1 MSRYRVVGAEAEC
14 EPGSNGLVLRN
25 LLGITDPEEMANV
38 EQGLLRQLYQVV
50 LSDRACQDRLTTAL
64 LTSWHSRWLE
74 NIYTWAGAERTV
86 NVSKDGFLFAPAR
99 FIPDL
104 LLEFQQQQLD
114 VLTPCRPTSIDELLY
129 ALSSVHVELILIHP
143 FREGNGRIAR
153 LLCDVMA
160 FQAEIGP
167 LDYTEWER
175 SPDDY
180 FAAIQAGHGRD
191 LEPMKQLFRRVLSG
205 AD

>member
-38 EQGLLRQLYQVV
+38 EQGLLRELYQVV
-50 LSDRACQDRLTTAL
+50 LSDPAYQGRLTTAM

-86 NVSKDGFLFAPAR
+86 NVSKDGFLFAPAL

-114 VLTPCRPTSIDELLY
+114 
-129 ALSSVHVELILIHP
+129 ALILIHP

-167 LDYTEWER
+167 LDYTEWDR
-175 SPDDY
+175 SPGEY

-191 LEPMKQLFRRVLSG
+191 LEPMQQLFRRLLSA